1 MYISHKNNVIQQI
14 DEVEWNCRRKTKG
27 LDKPEYWTWL
37 DSVTTDGVV
46 DYSGETGYTIVECID
61 ENVQA
66 RLDQLS
72 DYISITPLKRTYNIK
87 YYTSKRDAEEILDD
101 EGKSHDPKQYVQ
113 SHFVGDDSAKDAR
126 ILSDEWTRIRTE
138 RDKLLTESD
147 WTQAND
153 TPLTDA
159 DVAKWKTYRTSLR
172 DLPSDQSS
180 KTKYS
185 DITWPTKP

>member
-87 YYTSKRDAEEILDD
+87 YYASKRDAEEILDID
-101 EGKSHDPKQYVQ
+101 GKSHDPKQYVQ
-113 SHFVGDDSAKDAR
+113 SHFVGQDDTRDAR
-126 ILSDEWTRIRTE
+126 LLADEWTQIRTE
-138 RDKLLTESD
+138 RTRLLAETDHHALSD
-147 WTQAND
+147 QT
-153 TPLTDA
+153 LSA
-159 DVAKWKTYRTSLR
+159 DMKTYRTKLR